1 MRAIQQNQLS
11 QYNTDDLCSQCISD
25 SRQGTL
31 QYNKN
36 HHGYEVIY
44 WDDDDYFL
52 KRVPST
58 QTFTRTSLNRDLRD
72 RDRSSCCSSANV
84 SNIYDYISDHF
95 NDSSYNSTGRK
106 SNHSTFKK
114 RKSVQNDRDPE
125 YSDNSNK
132 TRNIEDESMILDSDI
147 TDDNPYKRGCR
158 VTRPSL
164 GSIHAY
170 SHNRSHVSPCW
181 TDRSPYQQCSSE
193 TNSWTDRSP
202 YQQCSSESSC
212 TYNQGNTYCDRS
224 IHKGYYS
231 DTPQEYRHHLLKTH
245 SNRIP
250 INRVD
255 TNNREVP
262 NHSTDVGDSG
272 VIKGY
277 KFTTNPS
284 YYDDSY
290 IKGILDDLANTN
302 NLQREMFDIDDKS
315 LESTFR

>member
-1 MRAIQQNQLS
+1 MHTLRYKKIYTYFVRCTFQERVTIFQVRVTDNGVESRLLRAIQQNQLS
-11 QYNTDDLCSQCISD
+11 QYNTDDLCSQCMSD

-132 TRNIEDESMILDSDI
+132 TRI
-147 TDDNPYKRGCR
+147 
-158 VTRPSL
+158 
-164 GSIHAY
+164 
-170 SHNRSHVSPCW
+170 
-181 TDRSPYQQCSSE
+181 
-193 TNSWTDRSP
+193 
-202 YQQCSSESSC
+202 
-212 TYNQGNTYCDRS
+212 
-224 IHKGYYS
+224 
-231 DTPQEYRHHLLKTH
+231 LKT
-245 SNRIP
+245 
-250 INRVD
+250 RV
-255 TNNREVP
+255 
-262 NHSTDVGDSG
+262 
-272 VIKGY
+272 
-277 KFTTNPS
+277 
-284 YYDDSY
+284 
-290 IKGILDDLANTN
+290 
-302 NLQREMFDIDDKS
+302 
-315 LESTFR
+315 